1 MHTRSSLLNLSYF
14 LRRISLKID
23 ALARGKIGKN
33 DLNKY
38 CAVLA
43 AEFPFA
49 LVDIELG

>member
-1 MHTRSSLLNLSYF
+1 LNLSYF

-23 ALARGKIGKN
+23 ALGRGKIGKN

-38 CAVLA
+38 YAVLA

-49 LVDIELG
+49 LVEIDLG

>member
-1 MHTRSSLLNLSYF
+1 LNLSYS
-14 LRRISLKID
+14 LRRICLKID
-23 ALARGKIGKN
+23 AVARGKIGKN

-43 AEFPFA
+43 AEFPLA

>member
-1 MHTRSSLLNLSYF
+1 LKLSYS
-14 LRRISLKID
+14 LRRIRLKID

-49 LVDIELG
+49 LVEIELG

>member
-1 MHTRSSLLNLSYF
+1 MPTRSSLLNLSYF
-14 LRRISLKID
+14 LRRIRLKID
-23 ALARGKIGKN
+23 ALARRKIGKN
-33 DLNKY
+33 DLHKY

>member
-1 MHTRSSLLNLSYF
+1 LNLSYS
-14 LRRISLKID
+14 LRRIRLKID
-23 ALARGKIGKN
+23 ALARRKIEKN

>member
-1 MHTRSSLLNLSYF
+1 LNLSYF
-14 LRRISLKID
+14 LRRICLKID
-23 ALARGKIGKN
+23 ALARGKIEKI

>member
-1 MHTRSSLLNLSYF
+1 LNLSYS

-23 ALARGKIGKN
+23 ALARGKIGK
-33 DLNKY
+33 NKY